1 MWKEH
6 NYYKSKGTLCVSGQP
21 RSVELYA
28 NQAWIDFSKASST
41 FAHDYR
47 FLFSRCCCYC
57 CCVLYV
63 IVLEHAYI
71 FKHLSCISRSSRDR
85 FKKIED
91 RRSKICIEKEVEN
104 ETEFDRNLVRINCE
118 RVTFSRIKARLS
130 SEFPLK
136 KDTSRGRVRS
146 NTWRRV
152 FLFLPHPCLQQYG
165 IFVDNGHD
173 SATLFFLFSLYQCL

>member
-47 FLFSRCCCYC
+47 FLFSRCRCYC

-71 FKHLSCISRSSRDR
+71 FKHPSCISRSSRDR

-118 RVTFSRIKARLS
+118 RVFSRIKARLS

-136 KDTSRGRVRS
+136 KDTSRS
-146 NTWRRV
+146 FNTWRRV
-152 FLFLPHPCLQQYG
+152 LLFLPHPCLQQYG

-173 SATLFFLFSLYQCL
+173 SVTLFFLFSLYQCL